1 MLLGLILEL
10 PSCPSQ
16 CCQGLSA
23 LSADIILLERFLH
36 RNQPRPCYPVLF
48 AILVPVAF
56 QHLHFLLEISHDL
69 RIKFLQQLPSITVL
83 NFPVK
88 NLLVYCLV
96 VLQLVILPIWLLLR
110 CPHRLSCSWKFV
122 GNSFQCSI
130 CLSGCICLLTQ
141 RRTLVQFLPHVTC
154 WAVVKSLYNSISK
167 FLSFNSILRKSS
179 FAAICLT
186 TVIV

>member
-88 NLLVYCLV
+88 TIACLLFGCSSVGYSVHLTSLKMSPQV
-96 VLQLVILPIWLLLR
+96 KLQLKVCGKFFSMQYLPVQLHLLAY
-110 CPHRLSCSWKFV
+110 PK
-122 GNSFQCSI
+122 
-130 CLSGCICLLTQ
+130 
-141 RRTLVQFLPHVTC
+141 RTLVQFLPHVTC
-154 WAVVKSLYNSISK
+154 
-167 FLSFNSILRKSS
+167 
-179 FAAICLT
+179 
-186 TVIV
+186 